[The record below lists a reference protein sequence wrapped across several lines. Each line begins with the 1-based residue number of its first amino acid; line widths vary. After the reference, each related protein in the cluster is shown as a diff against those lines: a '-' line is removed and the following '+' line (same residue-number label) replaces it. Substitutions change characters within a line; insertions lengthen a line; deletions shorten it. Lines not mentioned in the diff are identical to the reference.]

1 MSNFFIKWKK
11 YKEDHPFFSY
21 LIMFSFLFLITV
33 IFFFASFLINKKS
46 MIWTGSTKDGL
57 VQHYNALMYFGR
69 YLRSILYNIFINH
82 QLSIPM
88 WDFSI
93 GYGSDVIT
101 SLHYYVIGDPLN
113 LLSVLVSSK
122 YTEYLYMFL
131 IIFRLYLSGVSFSYY
146 CFQWQKDA
154 KSLLVGALTYVF
166 CGYVIF
172 ASVRHPYFI
181 NPIIYLPLLL
191 LGSEKILHN
200 QSSKLFIIILAIS
213 AVSNF
218 YFLYML
224 CLIVFIYVLIRFISL
239 YRLKIKV
246 IIHYFLKFF
255 ISAIIGLCMAAFI
268 LMPVIAFFF
277 QTARSEYK
285 IAFDSV
291 YTLNYYL
298 SCFFNF
304 NSYNFA
310 DYWTI
315 FGYNSVSLLCIFLMF
330 IKKGHRSLKV
340 GLVLTTVCICLPYAG
355 YILNGFSYVSNR
367 WEFAYSFVV
376 AMVTSIMF
384 PYLLTMSKKES
395 LFLGILTVVYLC
407 GAVLFPET
415 RNFNLKVSGIIL
427 IITYLIL
434 LCRYILS
441 HQPIKHT
448 LYYHISVICIVTLLI
463 ANVSVNAYYKYS
475 PQRLNYLKE
484 FVDVKKGFTKLTK
497 TRAKEIKKLN
507 DDSFYRYDETN
518 FGRYYL
524 NNSALQQ
531 RQKSLSFFY
540 SLGSGYITEYFMA
553 MENMNALSSI
563 YTGVNYRSYLDALAS
578 VKYFVTEKNQ
588 EQYRPYGFDKK
599 VQDTDK
605 FSIFQSDLYLP
616 LGYTYNQQI
625 SSQDF
630 AKASGIERQQM
641 LMQGVYTND
650 EDLIPLKK
658 GQPSLVNQQIP
669 YRIVYSDGIQK
680 TKYGFDVVKKN
691 ATIKIHFD
699 SVTDSELYLSF
710 QDLSF
715 LPYKDDKGKY
725 VDQAKIS
732 VSSDQIKETL
742 LLKNKYHTYY
752 NGSKDFLINLGYAQK
767 DRNEIT
773 IKLKTMGSYHC
784 GQMMVESLPMQQ
796 FQQQVEE
803 LKQESL
809 ENIAVE
815 TNTVS
820 GTIHTQEDKFLCFS
834 IPYSEGWKAYVDDK
848 EVDLYRAN
856 IMYMGIPIEKGQH
869 TIKLVYTTPYLKQG
883 AFVSGFGVAGLIGMS
898 YFERKKL
905 RYKKG

>member
-1 MSNFFIKWKK
+1 MSNFLMKWKR
-11 YKEDHPFFSY
+11 YKDNHSFLSY
-21 LIMFSFLFLITV
+21 LILFSFLFLIT
-33 IFFFASFLINKKS
+33 IILFFSSFFIHHKS

-69 YLRSILYNIFINH
+69 YLRSILYNLFINH

-93 GYGSDVIT
+93 GYGGDILA

-113 LLSVLVSSK
+113 LLSVFVSSK

-131 IIFRLYLSGVSFSYY
+131 IIFRLYLSGISFSYY
-146 CFQWQKDA
+146 CFQWQKDT
-154 KSLLVGALTYVF
+154 KSLLVGAFTYVF

-181 NPIIYLPLLL
+181 NPMIYLPLLL

-213 AVSNF
+213 AISNF

-224 CLIVFIYVLIRFISL
+224 CLMVFIYVLIRFISL
-239 YRLKIKV
+239 YRLKIKF
-246 IIHYFLKFF
+246 IIHYFFKFL
-255 ISAIIGLCMAAFI
+255 ISAIVGLCIAAVI

-285 IAFDSV
+285 IAFDPIYS
-291 YTLNYYL
+291 LNYYL

-310 DYWTI
+310 DYWTV

-415 RNFNLKVSGIIL
+415 RNFNLKISGIIL
-427 IITYLIL
+427 IMLYLIL
-434 LCRYILS
+434 LGRYIIN
-441 HQPIKHT
+441 HNQIKHIFFHHMT
-448 LYYHISVICIVTLLI
+448 VICTVTLLI

-553 MENMNALSSI
+553 MQNMNALSSI
-563 YTGVNYRSYLDALAS
+563 YTGMNYRSYLDALAS

-599 VQDTDK
+599 IQDTNK
-605 FSIFQSDLYLP
+605 FSVFQSDLYLP
-616 LGYTYNQQI
+616 LGYTYNQKI

-630 AKASGIERQQM
+630 ERASGIERQQM
-641 LMQGVYTND
+641 LMQGVYIND
-650 EDLIPLKK
+650 ENSISLKE
-658 GQPSLVNQQIP
+658 GRLSLANQQIP
-669 YRIVYSDGIQK
+669 YYIVSSDGIQK
-680 TKYGFDVVKKN
+680 TKQGFDVVKKN
-691 ATIKIHFD
+691 AKIKICFD
-699 SVTDSELYLSF
+699 SVVDSELYLSF
-710 QDLSF
+710 QNLSF
-715 LPYKDDKGKY
+715 LPYKDDKEKY

-732 VSSDQIKETL
+732 VSSHQIKDTL
-742 LLKNKYHTYY
+742 LLKNEYHTYY
-752 NGSKDFLINLGYAQK
+752 NGSKDFLMNLGYTK
-767 DRNEIT
+767 EDRNEMT
-773 IKLKTMGSYHC
+773 IEFKTLGSYHC
-784 GQMMVESLPMQQ
+784 SQMSVESLPMQQ

-803 LKQESL
+803 LKKESL
-809 ENIAVE
+809 ENIVVE
-815 TNTVS
+815 TNAVS
-820 GTIHTQEDKFLCFS
+820 GTICTQEDKFLCFS
-834 IPYSEGWKAYVDDK
+834 IPYSEGWKAYVDGK
-848 EVDLYRAN
+848 EVNLYRSN
-856 IMYMGIPIEKGQH
+856 IMYMGLPIEKGQH
-869 TIKLVYTTPYLKQG
+869 TIQLIYTTPYLKQG
-883 AFVSGFGVAGLIGMS
+883 AFVSGIGVVGLIGMS
-898 YFERKKL
+898 YYERKKL